1 MIPVEGHKN
10 LYRDEKSGAIINTD
24 SQGYSQYKKSK
35 NIKLSQKEE
44 IDTMKKDIEENKN
57 LLRLIV
63 EKQMGYIKYKY
74 ILDPDIVFKWQFT

>member
-1 MIPVEGHKN
+1 MIPVEGHKH
-10 LYRDEKSGAIINTD
+10 LYRDKKSGAIINTD

-44 IDTMKKDIEENKN
+44 IDSMKKDIEEIKD

-63 EKQMGYIKYKY
+63 EK
-74 ILDPDIVFKWQFT
+74 

>member
-24 SQGYSQYKKSK
+24 NHGFSQYKKSK
-35 NIKLSQKEE
+35 HLKLTQREE
-44 IDTMKKDIEENKN
+44 LNNMKKDIEEIKN

-63 EKQMGYIKYKY
+63 EK
-74 ILDPDIVFKWQFT
+74 